1 MHNYFIES
9 FKIGKLWDH
18 RDIALTF
25 KKDVNILIG
34 PNASGKTTILNLLHS
49 ILSADLPSLL
59 SFNFHHIEIKLR
71 EFKGKSVRTIAVV
84 RDIADG
90 FMELRLGKN
99 RFPFNIDAATS
110 NRGFQDFYGI
120 RSLYPSAE
128 RGNHAK
134 SIFTRA
140 FAGDVSKMRPEELYD
155 ELTALAPI
163 VWLPVSRRLP
173 VTDYEEERN
182 PKITPLESV
191 DLRLHELLE
200 GLFHY
205 HSRLNAQ
212 ISKRYKEF
220 EHQVLSVILYSKEH
234 DQLDLILN
242 SIPSKLPTITEK
254 KQLLGAFKAAGLL
267 DEQMRIRIN
276 EHFAAAE
283 EVLKRLG
290 KNRQFGWDLEDIL
303 VIPLIRR
310 TQAMVE
316 HARKLE
322 EDREKIFA
330 PLRRYEDTVN
340 SFLNDKS
347 IKVDESGQLKIESPL
362 QPHLNT
368 HHLSSGEKQILILLT
383 QALLRV
389 DEPVVYIADEPEL
402 SLHVTWQEK
411 LLESLVTLGGQKQII
426 VATHSP
432 DIVGDFRDKVIDLG
446 REN

>member
-1 MHNYFIES
+1 MSHYFIES
-9 FKIGKLWDH
+9 FKIEKLWGH
-18 RDIALTF
+18 RDIPLTF

-71 EFKGKSVRTIAVV
+71 EFKGKSIRTVAVV

-90 FMELRLGKN
+90 FMEFRLGKN
-99 RFPFNIDAATS
+99 RFPFRIDAAIS
-110 NRGFQDFYGI
+110 NSGFQDFYGFH
-120 RSLYPSAE
+120 SLYPSAE
-128 RGNHAK
+128 RGDHAK

-173 VTDYEEERN
+173 LTNYEEERH

-212 ISKRYKEF
+212 LSKRYKEF

-283 EVLKRLG
+283 EVLKRVG
-290 KNRQFGWDLEDIL
+290 KSGKFGWDLEDIL

-340 SFLNDKS
+340 SFLKDKS
-347 IKVDESGQLKIESPL
+347 IKVDENGQLKIEAPL
-362 QPHLNT
+362 QSHLNT

-389 DEPVVYIADEPEL
+389 DEPTVYIADEPEL
-402 SLHVTWQEK
+402 SLHVIWQEK
-411 LLESLVTLGGQKQII
+411 LLESLVALGGELQVI

-432 DIVGDFRDKVIDLG
+432 DIVGEFHDKVIDLG
-446 REN
+446 EGS

>member
-1 MHNYFIES
+1 MNSYFIES
-9 FKIGKLWDH
+9 FKIDKLWGH
-18 RDIALTF
+18 RDITLTF

-34 PNASGKTTILNLLHS
+34 PNGSGKTTILNLLHA
-49 ILSADLPSLL
+49 ILSADLRNILAL
-59 SFNFHHIEIKLR
+59 DFKRAEIKLKG
-71 EFKGKSVRTIAVV
+71 FKGTPVRTVKAEIIDRLFKLSVGQNKFEI
-84 RDIADG
+84 DIIRTPSG
-90 FMELRLGKN
+90 R
-99 RFPFNIDAATS
+99 RFPD
-110 NRGFQDFYGI
+110 DFISSEKGNTVW
-120 RSLYPSAE
+120 E
-128 RGNHAK
+128 RMPQPFERERRLPK
-134 SIFTRA
+134 EF
-140 FAGDVSKMRPEELYD
+140 YD
-155 ELTALAPI
+155 ILTALVPI

-173 VTDYEEERN
+173 ITEDEEEHYTRRGL
-182 PKITPLESV
+182 LESV
-191 DLRLHELLE
+191 DVRLHVLLE
-200 GLFHY
+200 GIFHY

-212 ISKRYKEF
+212 LSERYREF

-283 EVLKRLG
+283 EVLKRIG
-290 KNRQFGWDLEDIL
+290 KSGKFGWELEDIL

-362 QPHLNT
+362 QSHLDT

-446 REN
+446 RES